1 MRRKITAG
9 LILRKDG
16 RYQRNELIGDKRR
29 TFTAKDPAKVW
40 ADIQKAQEEY
50 EEQERQRIITR
61 DSGPLFSVVSDEY
74 QAIVEKMKEG
84 TRRSYMPNIRRA
96 REALGEYRMREIQP
110 YMIAEFLRSPVFE
123 GCSASTVSNQKT
135 VINNIYQF
143 WIDSPKWR
151 GDCNPAVQTR
161 MPRGLPRSKRPPP
174 TEEQVQIVKDH
185 YLVPDAL
192 LPVAYLCTG
201 ERRGEMLGIQLKD
214 IDFKKRVI
222 HIYKSVEHINNAPH
236 MRDYTKTPAGI
247 RKVPLLS
254 MLAEALEPIRHL
266 PPDTYI
272 IGLDTKPITL
282 KKYETMWQ
290 RFWRKYG
297 VGEEVVHT
305 KRVYRRGRSEV
316 VKYSTWRVPVCGH
329 QFRHEYVCMLAMAGV
344 PEEIAIQ
351 LVGHANAKMIHEV
364 YMALKPQML
373 EDARKRLD
381 ALL

>member
-135 VINNIYQF
+135 SSGSIVPSGAVTATLQCR
-143 WIDSPKWR
+143 P
-151 GDCNPAVQTR
+151 GCPAACPAASVHR
-161 MPRGLPRSKRPPP
+161 LPRSKCRSSRI
-174 TEEQVQIVKDH
+174 T
-185 YLVPDAL
+185 
-192 LPVAYLCTG
+192 TWT
-201 ERRGEMLGIQLKD
+201 R
-214 IDFKKRVI
+214 
-222 HIYKSVEHINNAPH
+222 
-236 MRDYTKTPAGI
+236 MRCC
-247 RKVPLLS
+247 R
-254 MLAEALEPIRHL
+254 
-266 PPDTYI
+266 
-272 IGLDTKPITL
+272 
-282 KKYETMWQ
+282 
-290 RFWRKYG
+290 WR
-297 VGEEVVHT
+297 T
-305 KRVYRRGRSEV
+305 
-316 VKYSTWRVPVCGH
+316 
-329 QFRHEYVCMLAMAGV
+329 F
-344 PEEIAIQ
+344 
-351 LVGHANAKMIHEV
+351 
-364 YMALKPQML
+364 
-373 EDARKRLD
+373 ARESAAARCW
-381 ALL
+381 ASS

>member
-161 MPRGLPRSKRPPP
+161 MPAACPAASVHRLPRSKCRSSRI
-174 TEEQVQIVKDH
+174 T
-185 YLVPDAL
+185 
-192 LPVAYLCTG
+192 TWT
-201 ERRGEMLGIQLKD
+201 R
-214 IDFKKRVI
+214 
-222 HIYKSVEHINNAPH
+222 
-236 MRDYTKTPAGI
+236 MRCC
-247 RKVPLLS
+247 R
-254 MLAEALEPIRHL
+254 
-266 PPDTYI
+266 
-272 IGLDTKPITL
+272 
-282 KKYETMWQ
+282 
-290 RFWRKYG
+290 WR
-297 VGEEVVHT
+297 T
-305 KRVYRRGRSEV
+305 
-316 VKYSTWRVPVCGH
+316 
-329 QFRHEYVCMLAMAGV
+329 F
-344 PEEIAIQ
+344 
-351 LVGHANAKMIHEV
+351 
-364 YMALKPQML
+364 
-373 EDARKRLD
+373 ARESAAARCW
-381 ALL
+381 ASS

>member
-151 GDCNPAVQTR
+151 GD
-161 MPRGLPRSKRPPP
+161 
-174 TEEQVQIVKDH
+174 
-185 YLVPDAL
+185 
-192 LPVAYLCTG
+192 
-201 ERRGEMLGIQLKD
+201 
-214 IDFKKRVI
+214 
-222 HIYKSVEHINNAPH
+222 
-236 MRDYTKTPAGI
+236 
-247 RKVPLLS
+247 
-254 MLAEALEPIRHL
+254 
-266 PPDTYI
+266 
-272 IGLDTKPITL
+272 
-282 KKYETMWQ
+282 
-290 RFWRKYG
+290 
-297 VGEEVVHT
+297 
-305 KRVYRRGRSEV
+305 
-316 VKYSTWRVPVCGH
+316 
-329 QFRHEYVCMLAMAGV
+329 
-344 PEEIAIQ
+344 
-351 LVGHANAKMIHEV
+351 
-364 YMALKPQML
+364 
-373 EDARKRLD
+373 
-381 ALL
+381 

>member
-185 YLVPDAL
+185 YLDPDAL
-192 LPVAYLCTG
+192 LPVAYLLSLSRQLSLVWLSFPIAELAAVLLNAWFLKRAYRAALTG
-201 ERRGEMLGIQLKD
+201 K
-214 IDFKKRVI
+214 
-222 HIYKSVEHINNAPH
+222 
-236 MRDYTKTPAGI
+236 
-247 RKVPLLS
+247 
-254 MLAEALEPIRHL
+254 
-266 PPDTYI
+266 
-272 IGLDTKPITL
+272 
-282 KKYETMWQ
+282 
-290 RFWRKYG
+290 
-297 VGEEVVHT
+297 
-305 KRVYRRGRSEV
+305 
-316 VKYSTWRVPVCGH
+316 
-329 QFRHEYVCMLAMAGV
+329 
-344 PEEIAIQ
+344 
-351 LVGHANAKMIHEV
+351 
-364 YMALKPQML
+364 
-373 EDARKRLD
+373 
-381 ALL
+381 